1 MRVETFSTKK
11 QQLDHLYSLFNNCT
25 NCPLGSLGRINV
37 VFGSGNP
44 DSKIVIIGEGPGAQE
59 DLQGKPFV
67 GRSGQLLTK
76 VLEHCGAR
84 REDVYITNIVKCRPP
99 LNRAPAPIEVMT
111 CTNLLLKKQLSIIKP
126 DIICTLGA
134 TAFTYFCGTERTI
147 SQSRGKVF
155 TVKEYNILP
164 TYHPAYLLRNPKML
178 PIFISDLEK
187 VFSMKI

>member
-1 MRVETFSTKK
+1 MNTKQIATKK
-11 QQLDHLYSLFNNCT
+11 QQLEELYNLFNNCT
-25 NCPLGSLGRINV
+25 QCPLGSLGRENI
-37 VFGSGNP
+37 VFGAGNP
-44 DSKIVIIGEGPGAQE
+44 DSKIVFIGEGPGAQE

-76 VLEHCGAR
+76 VLELCGTR
-84 REDVYITNIVKCRPP
+84 REDIYITNIVKCRPP
-99 LNRAPAPIEVMT
+99 LNRAPAPIEVTT

-134 TAFTYFCGTERTI
+134 TAFTFFCGNSETI
-147 SQSRGKVF
+147 SQSRGKIF
-155 TVKEYNILP
+155 TFKEYNILP

-187 VFSMKI
+187 VFNTKI